1 MAFVVGCA
9 KAHGV
14 CIFVAS
20 VAAVTTPSAAVVVV
34 VATIVV
40 VAPVVVGDIT
50 VGAKFAV
57 CVMLDAAFVAVVVVN
72 CLVIAAAVVAAAVV
86 AADDVT
92 APAPAPAPAVVVVHF
107 SNVVDRQASSEKKK
121 EIDKG
126 NVKALLAWQIS
137 ILL

>member
-1 MAFVVGCA
+1 VAFVVGCA

-14 CIFVAS
+14 CIFVTS
-20 VAAVTTPSAAVVVV
+20 VAAATTPSAAAAVVV

-72 CLVIAAAVVAAAVV
+72 CLVIAAAVVAA
-86 AADDVT
+86 DDVT
-92 APAPAPAPAVVVVHF
+92 APAPAPAVGVAVAVVHF

-121 EIDKG
+121 EIERG
-126 NVKALLAWQIS
+126 NVRAVLAWQIS
-137 ILL
+137 VHL